1 VGTSRIVGRPS
12 AVAALCVLALTSGA
26 RAAEPGGAE
35 ASSEANAPAATRI
48 EITDAVTVLYAGDN
62 RDYRP
67 SSVPT
72 VVNDDWGVFYNRFH
86 AELGHGDFRFGF
98 RVDNAWFYASP
109 DPTSVALELVER
121 RPAGPANQPDPV
133 YFRTKVDEAG
143 RELSNRYINWIYPAK
158 YFAGWSNRDIEVTLG
173 DVYAE
178 LGHGIVLSM
187 RKRDE
192 LASDDTVRGGR
203 ATGRLKVGDVTLG
216 LSVLGGS
223 ANPLRIDEASGRY
236 LGVHSSVTPGFV
248 AVTEAGMPR
257 AIETDFAPDT
267 GDCATM
273 LTCSY
278 APDRLAAGQFTL
290 EIGKTRLGTQGS
302 LLARQDGLSPDVVRS
317 ARRIVTA
324 SQSLE
329 TSSSGGAVTFYVEA
343 AGQKLSDVGRAASP
357 TGARTELDAGHALY
371 ASATVVEMPWAFLLE
386 AKHYRRLF
394 PLYANVSTARAREF
408 SLVAWN
414 APPTGEA
421 PYVDTEF
428 EGFNTCVSGARLRTD
443 SELARGISV
452 FGWFGYWQTFAE
464 QGPNESCD
472 VSDENQNDVIDVA
485 SGFELTSKDLGS
497 RGIVTIGARDDQAN
511 TDLVTPEGPTR
522 SFYSEL
528 YARYN
533 VVKSLVGPFALELDG
548 AHRRRHKALGG
559 PGEPWFEGEHVTA
572 LDWGPNWSFGVG
584 FEYDTDPRVPPTYVN
599 LVGRFRPTPAASVS
613 LFVGQRR
620 GTLRC
625 EGGVC
630 REVPPF
636 EGFRMDGT
644 VRF

>member
-1 VGTSRIVGRPS
+1 VRASRIVGRPS
-12 AVAALCVLALTSGA
+12 AVAALCALAVAGTA
-26 RAAEPGGAE
+26 RAEEPAETAG
-35 ASSEANAPAATRI
+35 SSDSAAPAPATRV

-72 VVNDDWGVFYNRFH
+72 VVNDDWGVFYNRLH

-98 RVDNAWFYASP
+98 RADNAWFYASP
-109 DPTSVALELVER
+109 DPTSAALELVER

-143 RELSNRYINWIYPAK
+143 RELSNRYINWIYPTK
-158 YFAGWSNRDIEVTLG
+158 YFAGWSTRDIEVTLG

-192 LASDDTVRGGR
+192 LASDDTIRGGR
-203 ATGRLKVGDVTLG
+203 ATGRLRTGDARLE
-216 LSVLGGS
+216 LSLIGGS

-248 AVTEAGMPR
+248 AVTEAG
-257 AIETDFAPDT
+257 IETDFAPDT

-278 APDRLAAGQFTL
+278 APDRIAAGQFKL
-290 EIGKTRLGTQGS
+290 EIAKTHLGTQAS
-302 LLARQDGLSPDVVRS
+302 LLARQDGLSPDLVRS
-317 ARRIVTA
+317 AGRIVTA
-324 SQSLE
+324 SQSIE
-329 TSSSGGAVTFYVEA
+329 TSSSGGAVTVYFEA
-343 AGQKLSDVGRAASP
+343 AGQKLSDIRLASSS
-357 TGARTELDAGHALY
+357 TEERREVDAGHALY
-371 ASATVVEMPWAFLLE
+371 GSVAVVEFPWAFLLE

-443 SELARGISV
+443 SELARGISA

-464 QGPNESCD
+464 RAVNEKCEI
-472 VSDENQNDVIDVA
+472 SDELRNDVIDVA
-485 SGFELTSKDLGS
+485 SGFELTSKDLDS
-497 RGIVTIGARDDQAN
+497 RGVVTVGARLDQTK
-511 TDLVTPEGPTR
+511 TDVVTPEGTTR
-522 SFYSEL
+522 SFYREL
-528 YARYN
+528 YGRYN
-533 VVKSLVGPFALELDG
+533 VVKSLVAPFALELDG
-548 AHRRRHKALGG
+548 VHRLRRRALGG

-572 LDWGPNWSFGVG
+572 IDWGPNWSFGVG

-599 LVGRFRPTPAASVS
+599 LVGRFRPIPSASLS

-636 EGFRMDGT
+636 EGFRLDGT

>member
-1 VGTSRIVGRPS
+1 M
-12 AVAALCVLALTSGA
+12 AALCVLAVMGRA
-26 RAAEPGGAE
+26 RAAEPTQAEGSSDAGAP
-35 ASSEANAPAATRI
+35 SATRI

-109 DPTSVALELVER
+109 DPTSAALELVDR
-121 RPAGPANQPDPV
+121 RPENPANTPDPV
-133 YFRTKVDEAG
+133 YFRAKVDEAG
-143 RELSNRYINWIYPAK
+143 QELSNRYINWIYPAK
-158 YFAGWSNRDIEVTLG
+158 YFAGWSNRDLEVTIG

-178 LGHGIVLSM
+178 LGHGIVLSV

-192 LASDDTVRGGR
+192 LASDDTIRGGR
-203 ATGRLKVGDVTLG
+203 ATGRLKTGDVTLG
-216 LSVLGGS
+216 LSLIGGS

-257 AIETDFAPDT
+257 AIETDFAADT
-267 GDCATM
+267 GDCRTM

-278 APDRLAAGQFTL
+278 APDRIAAGQLTFDF
-290 EIGKTRLGTQGS
+290 GKTKLGTQGS
-302 LLARQDGLSPDVVRS
+302 LVARQDALSADLVRS
-317 ARRIVTA
+317 ARQIVTA
-324 SQSLE
+324 SQSFE
-329 TSSSGGAVTFYVEA
+329 TSSPGGAVTVYVEA
-343 AGQKLSDVGRAASP
+343 AGQKLSDIGRATS
-357 TGARTELDAGHALY
+357 TTDARPELDAGHAVY
-371 ASATVVEMPWAFLLE
+371 ASASVVELPWTFLLE

-428 EGFNTCVSGARLRTD
+428 EDFNTCVSGARVRTD

-452 FGWFGYWQTFAE
+452 FGWLGYWQTFGE
-464 QGPNESCD
+464 RSGNERCD
-472 VSDENQNDVIDVA
+472 VSDEHRNDVVDVA

-497 RGIVTIGARDDQAN
+497 RGIATVGARNDQSK
-511 TDLVTPEGPTR
+511 TELVTPEGPTR
-522 SFYSEL
+522 SFYREL

-533 VVKSLVGPFALELDG
+533 AVVSLVGPWALELDG
-548 AHRRRHKALGG
+548 AHRRRDKALGG

-572 LDWGPNWSFGVG
+572 VDWGPNWSFGVG

-636 EGFRMDGT
+636 EGFRLDGT

>member
-1 VGTSRIVGRPS
+1 MRGPRFVVPAPAI
-12 AVAALCVLALTSGA
+12 AAAWALALAGPA
-26 RAAEPGGAE
+26 HAAEPGAKESPRAAE
-35 ASSEANAPAATRI
+35 PAATRI
-48 EITDAVTVLYAGDN
+48 ELTDAVTVLYAGDN
-62 RDYRP
+62 RDFRP

-72 VVNDDWGVFYNRFH
+72 VVNDDWGVFYNRLH
-86 AELGHGDFRFGF
+86 AELDHGNFRFGF

-109 DPTSVALELVER
+109 DPTTVALELVDR
-121 RPAGPANQPDPV
+121 RPGGAATVPDPV
-133 YFRTKVDEAG
+133 YFRSKVNEAG

-158 YFAGWSNRDIEVTLG
+158 YFAGWSTPDFEVTLG

-178 LGHGIVLSM
+178 LGHGLVLSM

-192 LASDDTVRGGR
+192 LASDDTIRGGR
-203 ATGRLKVGDVTLG
+203 ATGRLKTGDVTLG
-216 LSVLGGS
+216 LTLLGGS

-278 APDRLAAGQFTL
+278 APDRIAGGQFSFD
-290 EIGKTRLGTQGS
+290 IGRTRLGTQGS
-302 LLARQDGLSPDVVRS
+302 LLVRQDALSPDLVRS

-324 SQSLE
+324 SQSFE
-329 TSSSGGAVTFYVEA
+329 TASPGGALTVYVEA
-343 AGQKLSDVGRAASP
+343 AGQKLSEIEPLTLAPS
-357 TGARTELDAGHALY
+357 ARQEIDAGHALY
-371 ASATVVEMPWAFLLE
+371 ASATVAEAPWVFLLE
-386 AKHYRRLF
+386 AKHYRRFF
-394 PLYANVSTARAREF
+394 PLYANVSTARAREY
-408 SLVAWN
+408 SLTAWS

-443 SELARGISV
+443 AELARGTTV
-452 FGWFGYWQTFAE
+452 FGWVGYWQTFAE
-464 QGPNESCD
+464 RGVNERCETG
-472 VSDENQNDVIDVA
+472 DENQNDVLDLA
-485 SGFELTSKDLGS
+485 SGLELTSRDLGS
-497 RGIVTIGARDDQAN
+497 RGTVSVGSRFDD
-511 TDLVTPEGPTR
+511 TKTELVTPEGSTHT
-522 SFYSEL
+522 FYREL
-528 YARYN
+528 HLRYN
-533 VVKSLVGPFALELDG
+533 VVKSLGGPFALELDG
-548 AHRRRHKALGG
+548 VHRRRHRALGG
-559 PGEPWFEGEHVTA
+559 PGEPWFEGENVTA
-572 LDWGPNWSFGVG
+572 VDIGPKWSLGLGV
-584 FEYDTDPRVPPTYVN
+584 EYDTDPRVPPTYFN
-599 LVGRFRPTPAASVS
+599 AVGRFRPTSSTSVS
-613 LFVGQRR
+613 FFAGQRR

-636 EGFRMDGT
+636 EGVRVDGT

>member
-1 VGTSRIVGRPS
+1 VRASRFVARLPALAASLSFVVAEPARAEEPVPS
-12 AVAALCVLALTSGA
+12 A
-26 RAAEPGGAE
+26 AESA
-35 ASSEANAPAATRI
+35 APAATRV

-62 RDYRP
+62 RDFRP
-67 SSVPT
+67 NSVAT
-72 VVNDDWGVFYNRFH
+72 VVNDDWGVLYNRLH
-86 AELGHGDFRFGF
+86 AELGNGNFRFGF

-109 DPTSVALELVER
+109 DPTTAALELVER
-121 RPAGPANQPDPV
+121 RPDGPANLPDPV
-133 YFRTKVDEAG
+133 YFRAKVNEAG

-158 YFAGWSNRDIEVTLG
+158 VHAGWSTRDLELSLG
-173 DVYAE
+173 DLYAE
-178 LGHGIVLSM
+178 LGHGLVLSM

-192 LASDDTVRGGR
+192 LASDDTIRGAR
-203 ATGRLKVGDVTLG
+203 ATGRLKASDVTLG
-216 LSVLGGS
+216 LTLLGGS

-278 APDRLAAGQFTL
+278 APDRIAAGQFSFELGT
-290 EIGKTRLGTQGS
+290 TRLATQGS
-302 LLARQDGLSPDVVRS
+302 LLVRQEALSPDLVRS

-324 SQSLE
+324 SQSVE
-329 TSSSGGAVTFYVEA
+329 TTSRGGAISAYLEV
-343 AGQKLSDVGRAASP
+343 AGQKLSDIGGDTGDTAARP
-357 TGARTELDAGHALY
+357 EIDAGHALY
-371 ASATVVEMPWAFLLE
+371 ATATLVEAPWAFLLE
-386 AKHYRRLF
+386 AKHYRRFF

-408 SLVAWN
+408 SQSAWS

-443 SELARGISV
+443 AELARGISA
-452 FGWFGYWQTFAE
+452 FGWLGYWQTFAE
-464 QGPNESCD
+464 RGVNERCETG
-472 VSDENQNDVIDVA
+472 DENQNDVFDLA
-485 SGFELTSKDLGS
+485 SGFELTSRDRGS
-497 RGIVTIGARDDQAN
+497 RGIVTVGSRFDD
-511 TDLVTPEGPTR
+511 TKTEIVTPEGTTT
-522 SFYSEL
+522 SFYREL

-533 VVKSLVGPFALELDG
+533 VVKSLVGPYALELDG
-548 AHRRRHKALGG
+548 VHRLRHRALGG
-559 PGEPWFEGEHVTA
+559 PGEPWWEGEHVTA
-572 LDWGPNWSFGVG
+572 LDIGPRWSIGAG
-584 FEYDTDPRVPPTYVN
+584 IEYDTDPRVPPLYLN
-599 LVGRFRPTPAASVS
+599 LVGRFRPIPDASVS
-613 LFVGQRR
+613 LFIGQRR

-636 EGFRMDGT
+636 EGARVDGS